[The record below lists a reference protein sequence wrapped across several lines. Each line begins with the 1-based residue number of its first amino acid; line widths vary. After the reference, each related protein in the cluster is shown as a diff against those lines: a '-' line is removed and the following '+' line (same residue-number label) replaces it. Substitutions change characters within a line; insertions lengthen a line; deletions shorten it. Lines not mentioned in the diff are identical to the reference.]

1 MSLQK
6 AVQGDTLADVLE
18 RILDK
23 GVVIAGDIKISI
35 GEVELL
41 KIQIKLIIASV
52 DKAQEMGINWWSSD
66 PELTSKNK
74 ITELEQENKLL
85 REQLYQSS

>member
-6 AVQGDTLADVLE
+6 AVSGDTLADVLE

-35 GEVELL
+35 GTVELL
-41 KIQIKLIIASV
+41 KIQIRLIVASV
-52 DKAQEMGINWWSSD
+52 DKAQEMGINWWASD

-74 ITELEQENKLL
+74 IKELELENKLL
-85 REQLYQSS
+85 KEELYKSS